1 MFSSRTRSGRVG
13 GSTTTNA
20 LVIRR
25 ASKKK
30 KPAAFANDPVRAGR
44 LPFSSDLAKP
54 LPNHEHLQTGLIDF
68 LLHNSFKGFVV
79 PDELLL
85 ASSNSFEF
93 FKLMTDAKKYPPQSP
108 TLLEP
113 IRIGYRSYASGPYR
127 LLVVNCMGDIAHY
140 NAMDI
145 AFDINSD
152 VVFHHV
158 RVYDSLVRKTSNTIH
173 KVTKSSAAGRYL
185 CSLQQFLVRFCFFD
199 KQETVQ
205 YKQLKTNPQFIL
217 NNATVEESPQQ
228 TNGWDCGLFAF
239 GVVLHIATGI
249 PVTRTLFTP
258 ENISQFR
265 EGLHDVLSIEGGG
278 TRSRRRAV
286 TLNPRWIYSFF
297 PKLDALPSPVVFV
310 TCRAGDRIDDEVL
323 NVEKDNRTMIEEET
337 KEEED
342 KAEEDEVEVDKD
354 KADEVE
360 VDKDKADEEADNKK
374 DMEMEDEAKDDVD
387 KAKTHLSPP
396 K

>member
-54 LPNHEHLQTGLIDF
+54 LPNHEHLQTGLIDY

-140 NAMDI
+140 NALDI

-258 ENISQFR
+258 ENITQFR
-265 EGLHDVLSIEGGG
+265 EGLHDVLSSEGGG

-286 TLNPRWIYSFF
+286 TLDPRWIYSFF

-310 TCRAGDRIDDEVL
+310 TWRGEDRIEDEV
-323 NVEKDNRTMIEEET
+323 NVEEKDNRMIEET
-337 KEEED
+337 KEED
-342 KAEEDEVEVDKD
+342 KAEEEVEVGDKH
-354 KADEVE
+354 KAEEEEV
-360 VDKDKADEEADNKK
+360 VSGV
-374 DMEMEDEAKDDVD
+374 AK
-387 KAKTHLSPP
+387 
-396 K
+396 